1 MACIDSLSVEDL
13 ALTGIPRAL
22 AAQLLNQLQ
31 DILAHTCGSPAHTWQ
46 MICKE
51 LLLPSHPFPLHQ
63 LLYYSTYRNW
73 DSGKLG
79 PPPAWMPSLENAK
92 VTNVGQILER
102 LGKEL
107 LGPAYKDPI
116 VSFSAFQKFSVEN
129 PKVYW
134 NMVLEELAV
143 KFHLE
148 PECILDTNNLEES
161 PGGRWLPGAS
171 LNAAECCLRAHQA
184 RKDEDIALVWRDEGM
199 DDAPLKTMTF
209 GKLRAAVSQVATALE
224 IHGFSKGD
232 AIAINMPMTI
242 WAIIIYLGIVLS
254 GCVVVSIADSFAA
267 CEIQTRLKISKAK
280 GIFTQDIIIR
290 GTKSIPLY
298 MRVMEADAPRA
309 IVLPGN
315 GSVLTVDLREDDVC
329 WNDFLDKATAMSK
342 SDDYKAVPLAVDSYS
357 NILFSSGTTGEPK
370 AIPWTHLTPLKAAAN
385 AWAHH
390 DIRANDVVL
399 WPTNLGWMMG
409 PWLIYAAFFNSAC
422 IALYNG
428 SPLGPGFVKFV
439 QDAKVTMLGL
449 VPSLVKGW
457 KRTIDV
463 FNYDWSSIRCFS
475 SSGEASNEDDYLW
488 LMGRAHYKP
497 VIEYCGGTE
506 IGGAFAAGSMLQP
519 QALSTF
525 STPTMGCRLFLLDGS
540 GNSLPADE
548 PGVGEVALDPIF
560 LGGSRTLLNANHY
573 DVYFKGMPC
582 FKGLRLRRHGDEF
595 QRTVGG
601 YYRAL
606 GRVDDTMN
614 LGGIKVSSV
623 EIERVCNAGH
633 PSVLETAAIGVPEAG
648 GGPEQLLIVVV
659 LKESCD
665 AVSNELLKRTF
676 NAAIQQKLN
685 PLFKVASVTVINSLP
700 RTASNKVMR
709 RMLRTQFGTLNKL

>member
-1 MACIDSLSVEDL
+1 
-13 ALTGIPRAL
+13 
-22 AAQLLNQLQ
+22 
-31 DILAHTCGSPAHTWQ
+31 
-46 MICKE
+46 
-51 LLLPSHPFPLHQ
+51 
-63 LLYYSTYRNW
+63 
-73 DSGKLG
+73 
-79 PPPAWMPSLENAK
+79 MPSLEIARF
-92 VTNVGQILER
+92 TNIGQLFER

-107 LGPAYKDPI
+107 LGTVYKDPI
-116 VSFSAFQKFSVEN
+116 VSFNDLQKLSVDN
-129 PKVYW
+129 AKFYWKV
-134 NMVLEELAV
+134 VLEELDV

-148 PECILDTNNLEES
+148 PECIVDMNNLEES

-171 LNAAECCLRAHQA
+171 LNAAESCLRAHQG

-199 DDAPLKTMTF
+199 DEAPLKTVTF
-209 GKLRAAVSQVATALE
+209 GKLRVKVCQVATALE

-232 AIAINMPMTI
+232 AIAIDMPMSI
-242 WAIIIYLGIVLS
+242 WAVIIYLGIVLS

-267 CEIQTRLKISKAK
+267 SEIQTRLKISKAK
-280 GIFTQDIIIR
+280 GIFTQDVIVR
-290 GTKSIPLY
+290 GSKSHALY
-298 MRVMEADAPRA
+298 MRVVEADAPTA

-315 GSVLTVDLREDDVC
+315 GSTLTVTLREGDVF
-329 WNDFLDKATAMSK
+329 WNDFLDKASLTSR
-342 SDDYKAVPLAVDSYS
+342 SDDYKSVPLPVDSFS

-370 AIPWTHLTPLKAAAN
+370 AIPWTHLTPLKAAAD

-390 DIRANDVVL
+390 DIRAGDVVS

-409 PWLIYAAFFNSAC
+409 PWLIYAAFFNNAC

-428 SPLGPGFVKFV
+428 SPLGHGFVKFV

-506 IGGAFAAGSMLQP
+506 IGGAFASGSLLQP

-525 STPTMGCRLFLLDGS
+525 STPTMGCRIYLLDS
-540 GNSLPADE
+540 NGNPLPVDE

-560 LGGSRTLLNANHY
+560 LGGSKTLLNANHY

-582 FKGLRLRRHGDEF
+582 INGLRLRRHGDEF
-595 QRTVGG
+595 ELTVGG
-601 YYRAL
+601 FYRAL

-623 EIERVCNAGH
+623 EIERICNVAH
-633 PSVLETAAIGVPEAG
+633 ASVLETAAIGLPQAG
-648 GGPEQLLIVVV
+648 GGPEQLVLVVV
-659 LKESCD
+659 LKGSCD
-665 AVSNELLKRTF
+665 AVTNEELKRAF

-685 PLFKVASVTVINSLP
+685 PLFKANAVIVTELLP

-709 RMLRTQFGTLNKL
+709 RMLRTQFGRLNKL